1 MGKCTFPDFLRGDL
15 LNLRGLRGTQLT
27 DAESRHRRFAR
38 RRRDALRELLR
49 DAARWGALPWG
60 EAQLDA
66 FVPGAQQQERTVVD
80 LNTLDEELDGD
91 RRVMIDLRS
100 PRSREIG

>member
-1 MGKCTFPDFLRGDL
+1 MHVDPTRGQCHVSSHANRFPCDDCV
-15 LNLRGLRGTQLT
+15 
-27 DAESRHRRFAR
+27 
-38 RRRDALRELLR
+38 
-49 DAARWGALPWG
+49 WGALPWG